1 MYSTALGQVITTLLD
16 ILSLGKNRYAGTLF
30 RHRKCQALPEPRS
43 SVQKCPVVWVI
54 TIALSC
60 ARFGVLFKSNFD
72 MKSSFD
78 QIIQSE
84 TPVLID
90 FWAPWCGPC
99 RAMAPILDEIKAE
112 LGDKV
117 RIVKI
122 DVDKNTD
129 LAVQM
134 KVMGVP
140 TFMLYKNGQ
149 LLWSE
154 AGTQTKTA
162 LIKIIESAERP

>member
-1 MYSTALGQVITTLLD
+1 MTA
-16 ILSLGKNRYAGTLF
+16 
-30 RHRKCQALPEPRS
+30 
-43 SVQKCPVVWVI
+43 
-54 TIALSC
+54 
-60 ARFGVLFKSNFD
+60 
-72 MKSSFD
+72 SFD
-78 QIIQSE
+78 QLIQSE

-90 FWAPWCGPC
+90 FWATWCGPC
-99 RAMAPILDEIKAE
+99 RAMAPVLDELKAE

-140 TFMLYKNGQ
+140 TFMLYKNGK

-162 LIKIIESAERP
+162 LKKIIEDVENQ

>member
-1 MYSTALGQVITTLLD
+1 
-16 ILSLGKNRYAGTLF
+16 
-30 RHRKCQALPEPRS
+30 
-43 SVQKCPVVWVI
+43 
-54 TIALSC
+54 
-60 ARFGVLFKSNFD
+60 

-154 AGTQTKTA
+154 AGTQTQTA

>member
-1 MYSTALGQVITTLLD
+1 MTA
-16 ILSLGKNRYAGTLF
+16 
-30 RHRKCQALPEPRS
+30 
-43 SVQKCPVVWVI
+43 
-54 TIALSC
+54 
-60 ARFGVLFKSNFD
+60 
-72 MKSSFD
+72 SFD

-84 TPVLID
+84 VPVLID
-90 FWAPWCGPC
+90 FWATWCGPC
-99 RAMAPILDEIKAE
+99 RAMAPVLDELKAE
-112 LGDKV
+112 LGDRV

-140 TFMLYKNGQ
+140 TFMLYKNGK

-154 AGTQTKTA
+154 AGTQTKTG
-162 LIKIIESAERP
+162 LKKIIENAE

>member
-1 MYSTALGQVITTLLD
+1 
-16 ILSLGKNRYAGTLF
+16 
-30 RHRKCQALPEPRS
+30 
-43 SVQKCPVVWVI
+43 
-54 TIALSC
+54 
-60 ARFGVLFKSNFD
+60 

-78 QIIQSE
+78 QLIQSE
-84 TPVLID
+84 IPVLID

-99 RAMAPILDEIKAE
+99 RAMAPVLEELKAE
-112 LGDKV
+112 MGDKV

-122 DVDKNTD
+122 DIDKNTD

-162 LIKIIESAERP
+162 LMKIIQGADNQ